1 VQIDAHQVWV
11 RFQSTLFQRKMNM
24 TFSHKRFHF
33 IELRQWTQSHFHY
46 HVLIVLYCLLKAGK
60 PFHTKPFWPLS
71 DDAYSDLRYDP
82 NWRTK
87 LKGNSHFNESPQ
99 ISVEKYYQVPEEIS
113 RGYRYS
119 VDTSQ
124 AVMVTPQMA
133 GSESDQPYYL
143 HPQDGQTNSKTN
155 TPKLTSHDV
164 LSNKKLERPMEDIV
178 ERNKTTLGRSTS
190 KRGSYVR
197 VYSLKQQMPIN
208 VSEVH
213 TECSFLNQQLDS
225 SAPELMCLQKT
236 QQLWV
241 GPLLYSFHLV
251 DTVIPNNTTKIK

>member
-87 LKGNSHFNESPQ
+87 LKGNSHFNERPQ

-113 RGYRYS
+113 
-119 VDTSQ
+119 SQ
-124 AVMVTPQMA
+124 
-133 GSESDQPYYL
+133 SY
-143 HPQDGQTNSKTN
+143 GQTNSVTSTQCHNRRPIQKTN
-155 TPKLTSHDV
+155 TPKFTSHDV

-178 ERNKTTLGRSTS
+178 ERNKITLGRSTS

-225 SAPELMCLQKT
+225 SAPELVWLQKT